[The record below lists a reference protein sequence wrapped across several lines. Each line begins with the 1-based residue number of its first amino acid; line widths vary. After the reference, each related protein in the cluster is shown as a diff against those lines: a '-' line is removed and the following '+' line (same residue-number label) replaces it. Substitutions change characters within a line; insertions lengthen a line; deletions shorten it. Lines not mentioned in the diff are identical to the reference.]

1 VKPFRSLARC
11 SILFLIAGFVSVFFF
26 ARAIAAQTSVIT
38 YHNDNHRTGW
48 NPNETILTPAKVN
61 ASQFGLLATVAVD
74 DEVDAQ
80 PLLVPGVNITVGK
93 FQGKHDVVYVVT
105 ANNTVYA
112 VDATSGTVL
121 LSNHLGTP
129 VFQPIGCK
137 NNGPNVGVGS
147 TPVIDVTR
155 QNLYLIAYTQGSS
168 GPVYTVHAL
177 NLGSLADTLT
187 PQVVSGSHLLTD
199 GSTYDFNATY
209 QRQRPALLE
218 ANGNIYAGF
227 GSFCDMAT
235 ALSRGW
241 VLGWNAATLAPLAG
255 NQLFQSQAT
264 DPDDYFLASVWMSGY
279 GLSADDSGNVLF
291 ATGNS
296 DPSGTTYDGVTSIQ
310 ESVIKLSSDL
320 TTVLDLF
327 TPSDWAALDA
337 IDNEF
342 GSGGVLI
349 LPDQPGSVPH
359 MAVAAGKDGNLY
371 FMNEDDLGGYSATTN
386 NVLGTYPIGKCLCGQ
401 SYFARNGV
409 GGVVASGGSTINL
422 FEVVTSPKA
431 KLLKLASTTITSG
444 QGDSGFFTSVSSNH
458 SATPIIWAIA
468 RPVSSTQPAL
478 TLYAFN
484 PFSIKTPLFSA
495 VAGQWKYYRGH
506 YNLPPTIANG
516 KVYVASYQQLEIF
529 GLLAA
534 KTADTKK

>member
-1 VKPFRSLARC
+1 VKPFRRPVRFVRRC
-11 SILFLIAGFVSVFFF
+11 LIAGFVSAFFF
-26 ARAIAAQTSVIT
+26 IHAGAAQTSVIT

-48 NPNETILTPAKVN
+48 NPNETVLTPANVN
-61 ASQFGLLATVAVD
+61 ASKFGLLATVAVD

-80 PLLVPGVNITVGK
+80 PLLVPGVNITVGM

-112 VDATSGTVL
+112 IDANVGTVL

-137 NNGPNVGVGS
+137 NNGPNVGVDS

-168 GPVYTVHAL
+168 GPAYTLHAL
-177 NLGSLADTLT
+177 NLGSLADSLT

-235 ALSRGW
+235 SLSRGW

-255 NQLFQSQAT
+255 NQVFQTQAT
-264 DPDDYFLASVWMSGY
+264 DQDDYFLASVWMSGY
-279 GLSADDSGNVLF
+279 GLAADDSGNVLF

-342 GSGGVLI
+342 GSGGVMI
-349 LPDQPGSVPH
+349 LEDQPGAVPH

-371 FMNEDDLGGYSATTN
+371 FMNADDLGGYSTTTN

-458 SATPIIWAIA
+458 SAAQIIWAIA

-484 PFSIKTPLFSA
+484 PFSLKTPLFSG

-506 YNLPPTIANG
+506 YNLPPTVANG

-534 KTADTKK
+534 KPDKKK